1 MVCIRCQKRP
11 AIIFVQRMENGQMKN
26 EGYCLHCARE
36 MHIKPVD
43 DLMKQFGMSDED
55 MDAMEDRMEN
65 MMQEMGD
72 MSNMNPFSMMMG
84 MGQPDQSEEDGD
96 LVPGSSATFPLGV
109 KAEGDAG
116 NERHICKANPAMIDD
131 IGKKHGLED
140 TSENFSGKKYA
151 LAPKAATKF
160 LKASRCYVALGKARR
175 VLWWLGLLLLSPALI
190 LWAEWGANGDDD
202 TIICR
207 VLTFSSSSCMN
218 LTTATEYVR
227 RLTLVLIMGVV
238 CWIAA
243 LVIFG
248 VRSYMRSVY
257 PELRDHSSSASHV
270 LVGIISFLVL
280 VMVFP
285 VLVITLL
292 SALMTL

>member
-1 MVCIRCQKRP
+1 MPIDGAGLPARVIRPRL
-11 AIIFVQRMENGQMKN
+11 AGGGARRAGVRNGRTRN
-26 EGYCLHCARE
+26 GAPRL
-36 MHIKPVD
+36 I
-43 DLMKQFGMSDED
+43 GGD
-55 MDAMEDRMEN
+55 MDKSADERGN
-65 MMQEMGD
+65 TG
-72 MSNMNPFSMMMG
+72 PT
-84 MGQPDQSEEDGD
+84 DGIK
-96 LVPGSSATFPLGV
+96 T
-109 KAEGDAG
+109 KGDAG
-116 NERHICKANPAMIDD
+116 NERHACKANPATTDG
-131 IGKKHGLED
+131 IGKKHGTED
-140 TSENFSGKKYA
+140 MSESFSGEKCA
-151 LAPKAATKF
+151 LAPKAAATKF
-160 LKASRCYVALGKARR
+160 PKASRCYVALGKARR

>member
-1 MVCIRCQKRP
+1 MLCGFGQGQTRAMVAGIT
-11 AIIFVQRMENGQMKN
+11 AAFTSTYFVG
-26 EGYCLHCARE
+26 
-36 MHIKPVD
+36 
-43 DLMKQFGMSDED
+43 
-55 MDAMEDRMEN
+55 
-65 MMQEMGD
+65 
-72 MSNMNPFSMMMG
+72 G
-84 MGQPDQSEEDGD
+84 MGRQW
-96 LVPGSSATFPLGV
+96 
-109 KAEGDAG
+109 
-116 NERHICKANPAMIDD
+116 R
-131 IGKKHGLED
+131 
-140 TSENFSGKKYA
+140 
-151 LAPKAATKF
+151 
-160 LKASRCYVALGKARR
+160 
-175 VLWWLGLLLLSPALI
+175 
-190 LWAEWGANGDDD
+190 DD

>member
-1 MVCIRCQKRP
+1 
-11 AIIFVQRMENGQMKN
+11 MK
-26 EGYCLHCARE
+26 
-36 MHIKPVD
+36 
-43 DLMKQFGMSDED
+43 
-55 MDAMEDRMEN
+55 
-65 MMQEMGD
+65 
-72 MSNMNPFSMMMG
+72 
-84 MGQPDQSEEDGD
+84 
-96 LVPGSSATFPLGV
+96 
-109 KAEGDAG
+109 
-116 NERHICKANPAMIDD
+116 D
-131 IGKKHGLED
+131 IP
-140 TSENFSGKKYA
+140 ENFSGEKFA
-151 LAPKAATKF
+151 LAPKIDAKF

-190 LWAEWGANGDDD
+190 LWAEWGSNGDDDD

-227 RLTLVLIMGVV
+227 RLTIVLTMGVV
-238 CWIAA
+238 CWIAV

-280 VMVFP
+280 VIVFP
-285 VLVITLL
+285 VFVITLL

>member
-1 MVCIRCQKRP
+1 MAWKIRQKIFP
-11 AIIFVQRMENGQMKN
+11 ARNM
-26 EGYCLHCARE
+26 LWHR
-36 MHIKPVD
+36 
-43 DLMKQFGMSDED
+43 KQLPNSLRRV
-55 MDAMEDRMEN
+55 DAMWLWAK
-65 MMQEMGD
+65 
-72 MSNMNPFSMMMG
+72 
-84 MGQPDQSEEDGD
+84 PD
-96 LVPGSSATFPLGV
+96 A
-109 KAEGDAG
+109 
-116 NERHICKANPAMIDD
+116 
-131 IGKKHGLED
+131 
-140 TSENFSGKKYA
+140 
-151 LAPKAATKF
+151 
-160 LKASRCYVALGKARR
+160 CY
-175 VLWWLGLLLLSPALI
+175 ALI

>member
-1 MVCIRCQKRP
+1 MDKPSNERGSTGPTDCI
-11 AIIFVQRMENGQMKN
+11 
-26 EGYCLHCARE
+26 
-36 MHIKPVD
+36 
-43 DLMKQFGMSDED
+43 
-55 MDAMEDRMEN
+55 
-65 MMQEMGD
+65 
-72 MSNMNPFSMMMG
+72 
-84 MGQPDQSEEDGD
+84 
-96 LVPGSSATFPLGV
+96 

-248 VRSYMRSVY
+248 VRSYMRS
-257 PELRDHSSSASHV
+257 
-270 LVGIISFLVL
+270 FLFRLACPCGNHIVSRAGHG
-280 VMVFP
+280 
-285 VLVITLL
+285 L
-292 SALMTL
+292 SRSCDNATFRSNDSMTFYQRRIAWNG

>member
-1 MVCIRCQKRP
+1 MLLPACRTRADFRPTDRQKRAGRFRADKRRGPPRSRRTALDWP
-11 AIIFVQRMENGQMKN
+11 ATAHAGRARRERTRGTGTSTDRRGHGQAS
-26 EGYCLHCARE
+26 GRARE
-36 MHIKPVD
+36 HRVHGRH
-43 DLMKQFGMSDED
+43 QG
-55 MDAMEDRMEN
+55 
-65 MMQEMGD
+65 G
-72 MSNMNPFSMMMG
+72 G
-84 MGQPDQSEEDGD
+84 
-96 LVPGSSATFPLGV
+96 
-109 KAEGDAG
+109 GDAG
-116 NERHICKANPAMIDD
+116 NERHACKANPAMIDD
-131 IGKKHGLED
+131 IGKKHGTED

-160 LKASRCYVALGKARR
+160 LKASRCYVILGKTRR

>member
-1 MVCIRCQKRP
+1 MGKP
-11 AIIFVQRMENGQMKN
+11 ADGRGNTGSTD
-26 EGYCLHCARE
+26 G
-36 MHIKPVD
+36 IKA
-43 DLMKQFGMSDED
+43 G
-55 MDAMEDRMEN
+55 
-65 MMQEMGD
+65 
-72 MSNMNPFSMMMG
+72 
-84 MGQPDQSEEDGD
+84 
-96 LVPGSSATFPLGV
+96 
-109 KAEGDAG
+109 GDAG
-116 NERHICKANPAMIDD
+116 NERHTCKANPATTDG
-131 IGKKHGLED
+131 IGKKHGTED
-140 TSENFSGKKYA
+140 TSEDFSGERCA

-160 LKASRCYVALGKARR
+160 PKASRCYVALGKARR

-270 LVGIISFLVL
+270 LVGIIIVSRAGHGLSRSCDNATFRSNDSIDVL
-280 VMVFP
+280 PEAHCVEW
-285 VLVITLL
+285 LNHSTQCDHNHD
-292 SALMTL
+292 

>member
-1 MVCIRCQKRP
+1 MLCG
-11 AIIFVQRMENGQMKN
+11 FGQ
-26 EGYCLHCARE
+26 
-36 MHIKPVD
+36 
-43 DLMKQFGMSDED
+43 
-55 MDAMEDRMEN
+55 
-65 MMQEMGD
+65 
-72 MSNMNPFSMMMG
+72 
-84 MGQPDQSEEDGD
+84 
-96 LVPGSSATFPLGV
+96 
-109 KAEGDAG
+109 
-116 NERHICKANPAMIDD
+116 
-131 IGKKHGLED
+131 
-140 TSENFSGKKYA
+140 
-151 LAPKAATKF
+151 
-160 LKASRCYVALGKARR
+160 ARR

>member
-1 MVCIRCQKRP
+1 MGKP
-11 AIIFVQRMENGQMKN
+11 ADGRGNTGSTD
-26 EGYCLHCARE
+26 G
-36 MHIKPVD
+36 IKA
-43 DLMKQFGMSDED
+43 G
-55 MDAMEDRMEN
+55 
-65 MMQEMGD
+65 
-72 MSNMNPFSMMMG
+72 
-84 MGQPDQSEEDGD
+84 
-96 LVPGSSATFPLGV
+96 
-109 KAEGDAG
+109 GDAG
-116 NERHICKANPAMIDD
+116 NERQICKAIPATTDD
-131 IGKKHGLED
+131 IGKKHGTED
-140 TSENFSGKKYA
+140 TSENFSGEKCA
-151 LAPKAATKF
+151 LAPKAAATKF

-190 LWAEWGANGDDD
+190 LWAEWGTNGDDD
-202 TIICR
+202 IIICR

-270 LVGIISFLVL
+270 LVGIISFLGL

>member
-1 MVCIRCQKRP
+1 MTLGKNMAWKIRQKIFP
-11 AIIFVQRMENGQMKN
+11 ARNM
-26 EGYCLHCARE
+26 LWHR
-36 MHIKPVD
+36 
-43 DLMKQFGMSDED
+43 KQLPNSLRRV
-55 MDAMEDRMEN
+55 DAMW
-65 MMQEMGD
+65 
-72 MSNMNPFSMMMG
+72 
-84 MGQPDQSEEDGD
+84 
-96 LVPGSSATFPLGV
+96 LWA
-109 KAEGDAG
+109 
-116 NERHICKANPAMIDD
+116 
-131 IGKKHGLED
+131 
-140 TSENFSGKKYA
+140 
-151 LAPKAATKF
+151 
-160 LKASRCYVALGKARR
+160 KARR

>member
-1 MVCIRCQKRP
+1 M
-11 AIIFVQRMENGQMKN
+11 
-26 EGYCLHCARE
+26 
-36 MHIKPVD
+36 
-43 DLMKQFGMSDED
+43 
-55 MDAMEDRMEN
+55 
-65 MMQEMGD
+65 
-72 MSNMNPFSMMMG
+72 
-84 MGQPDQSEEDGD
+84 
-96 LVPGSSATFPLGV
+96 
-109 KAEGDAG
+109 
-116 NERHICKANPAMIDD
+116 
-131 IGKKHGLED
+131 
-140 TSENFSGKKYA
+140 
-151 LAPKAATKF
+151 APKAAATKF
-160 LKASRCYVALGKARR
+160 PKASRCYVVLGKARR
-175 VLWWLGLLLLSPALI
+175 ALWWLGLLLLSPALI

>member
-1 MVCIRCQKRP
+1 MPINGAGLPARVIRPRL
-11 AIIFVQRMENGQMKN
+11 AGGGARRAGVRNGRTRN
-26 EGYCLHCARE
+26 GAPRL
-36 MHIKPVD
+36 I
-43 DLMKQFGMSDED
+43 GGD
-55 MDAMEDRMEN
+55 MDKSADERGN
-65 MMQEMGD
+65 TG
-72 MSNMNPFSMMMG
+72 PT
-84 MGQPDQSEEDGD
+84 DGIK
-96 LVPGSSATFPLGV
+96 T
-109 KAEGDAG
+109 KGDAG
-116 NERHICKANPAMIDD
+116 NERHACKANPATTDG
-131 IGKKHGLED
+131 IGKKHGTED
-140 TSENFSGKKYA
+140 MSESFSGEKCA
-151 LAPKAATKF
+151 LAPKAAATKF
-160 LKASRCYVALGKARR
+160 PKASRCYVALGKARR